1 MGDNDRYMKM
11 MKEGYQLQ
19 HPENEYLD
27 LCRNAF
33 WKQGNKK
40 GDRTGTGTLCLF
52 LVTKCDLIYKK
63 DFHC

>member
-27 LCRNAF
+27 LLKYILKMEIKRRPHRYWYVKCFWLPNA
-33 WKQGNKK
+33 
-40 GDRTGTGTLCLF
+40 
-52 LVTKCDLIYKK
+52 I
-63 DFHC
+63 